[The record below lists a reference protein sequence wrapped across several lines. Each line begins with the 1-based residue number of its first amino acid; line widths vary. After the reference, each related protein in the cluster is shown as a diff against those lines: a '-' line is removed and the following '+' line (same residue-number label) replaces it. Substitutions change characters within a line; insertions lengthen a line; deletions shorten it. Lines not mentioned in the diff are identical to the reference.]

1 MRASTDKNIQGYNLF
16 AELFPILSQPELTL
30 QPQVL
35 TVLKT
40 QSDLSML
47 GRKRLTLHRPLRE
60 TSIRV
65 TLIFS

>member
-35 TVLKT
+35 KLSSKRKVICQCLEEKDWPYTDPLEKLVYVL
-40 QSDLSML
+40 
-47 GRKRLTLHRPLRE
+47 H
-60 TSIRV
+60 
-65 TLIFS
+65 